1 MTAWAQAG
9 MARAAGL
16 LAVRARP
23 FEVTQDRRTESTVRG
38 RRRGRRPS
46 SAAHEIAMRLCVS
59 RRAAQGVIDCGL
71 AFDAAMMPVGDSL
84 SAGEIDLARA
94 RAFVDALSDSPAP
107 TAIDVVE
114 AVLPSAPRRT
124 AAQVTR
130 DIAAALV
137 AVDPAEASCR
147 HRRARER
154 RRVDRPTPLP
164 DGMASLYAVMPA
176 VDLVALDL
184 ALDAAA
190 RTARA
195 AGDRRTS
202 DQLRADALASVGHH
216 ALATGWIG
224 APPDPLGERGF
235 EGTSGGT
242 RGAFR
247 LGRIGGVEPRIN
259 VTVPLTVLLGQDGPP
274 DPSVGVH
281 GAQRVPPVAALDGYG
296 PISPDVARALALG
309 GTWQR
314 LVTDP
319 RSGVV
324 LDVGRRRYTPPPE
337 LARLVRARDRFCV
350 RPGCGARA
358 QSCDLDHTVPFHL
371 GGPTAL
377 ANLGPLCPGD
387 HALKSQGVYRVEQ
400 PEPGV
405 FEFHLPSG
413 HSYRRELDASTTMLR
428 RRGSFRPEPDRSM
441 SEDRRRLATAGSGDG
456 GGRTRRPRVPHRRS
470 GARTAHED
478 PPF

>member
-1 MTAWAQAG
+1 
-9 MARAAGL
+9 
-16 LAVRARP
+16 
-23 FEVTQDRRTESTVRG
+23 
-38 RRRGRRPS
+38 
-46 SAAHEIAMRLCVS
+46 
-59 RRAAQGVIDCGL
+59 
-71 AFDAAMMPVGDSL
+71 
-84 SAGEIDLARA
+84 
-94 RAFVDALSDSPAP
+94 
-107 TAIDVVE
+107 
-114 AVLPSAPRRT
+114 
-124 AAQVTR
+124 
-130 DIAAALV
+130 
-137 AVDPAEASCR
+137 
-147 HRRARER
+147 
-154 RRVDRPTPLP
+154 
-164 DGMASLYAVMPA
+164 
-176 VDLVALDL
+176 
-184 ALDAAA
+184 
-190 RTARA
+190 
-195 AGDRRTS
+195 
-202 DQLRADALASVGHH
+202 
-216 ALATGWIG
+216 
-224 APPDPLGERGF
+224 
-235 EGTSGGT
+235 
-242 RGAFR
+242 
-247 LGRIGGVEPRIN
+247 
-259 VTVPLTVLLGQDGPP
+259 
-274 DPSVGVH
+274 VGVH

-358 QSCDLDHTVPFHL
+358 QSCDLDHTMPFHL

-387 HALKSQGVYRVEQ
+387 HALKSQGGYRVEQ

-470 GARTAHED
+470 GARTANED